1 MSQNHIDLIAHVK
14 ALLLAQGQ
22 RSSVVDGGERCRYR
36 LQIEDGST
44 LKCAVGFLIPNKHY
58 RTSMEDVCADDLAFA
73 HSDLF
78 DKILGKF
85 KLSTKSDKTLK
96 LLADL
101 QNIHYHKEVSEWE
114 KYFDLLVVEYKT
126 VED

>member
-1 MSQNHIDLIAHVK
+1 MSQNHVDLITHVK
-14 ALLLAQGQ
+14 TLLLAQGQ
-22 RSSVVDGGERCRYR
+22 RSVVVDGGERCRYR
-36 LQIEDGST
+36 HVNEDGIT

-58 RTSMEDVCADDLAFA
+58 RTSMEDVCADDLAYA
-73 HSDLF
+73 NPDLF
-78 DKILGKF
+78 DKILSKF

-101 QNIHYHKEVSEWE
+101 QNIHDHCEINEWE
-114 KYFDLLVVEYKT
+114 KYFDLLIVEYKT

>member
-36 LQIEDGST
+36 HQSEDGST
-44 LKCAVGFLIPNKHY
+44 LKCAIGFLIPNKHY
-58 RTSMEDVCADDLAFA
+58 RTSMEDVCADDLAF
-73 HSDLF
+73 SNPDLF
-78 DKILGKF
+78 DRILGKF

-96 LLADL
+96 LLADM
-101 QNIHYHKEVSEWE
+101 QKIHDHKEVNEWE
-114 KYFDLLVVEYKT
+114 KCFDLLMVEYKT